1 MEQEDIDTGVLQLKS
16 WFRAWSSYMPTAPL
30 FEAEARLL
38 VAEQVI
44 ENGGCVN
51 PETLE
56 QIECEAQ

>member
-38 VAEQVI
+38 VKSIREQATQLTDAKR
-44 ENGGCVN
+44 GKKK
-51 PETLE
+51 
-56 QIECEAQ
+56 